1 MAAQNAAEDHLP
13 EPGLNGTQPPK
24 RLLWL
29 IDSLNVG
36 GAEALVVPFATG
48 LDRRRWDL
56 SIVALT
62 TINGNPV
69 ESQLRALGFPVT
81 NLGAR
86 NLRDLGA
93 FRRLLH
99 CARRS
104 DLIHAHLTYA
114 AIWGSLA
121 SRLTGVPVVA
131 SLHVAPPRAGG
142 RDEARDRLM
151 RVALHQWSKRTI
163 CVSDALRR
171 QVVERG
177 GLDAEET
184 AVIHNGIEIGRFDA
198 DRVECRARLNREFA
212 IPDAVPL
219 AVTVAVLRP
228 GKGIDVLIEAARSLP
243 ETYFLIIGD
252 GPMKEEWMAQAR
264 AAGVA
269 TQFRWAGYQSDVAS
283 LLPGC
288 DLLVHPSLEDAFP
301 TVLLEAM
308 AASLPVVATN
318 VGGIPEIVQNG
329 VTGTLVPPGDAA
341 ALASAISPLLWNDM
355 AREEIGRLA
364 RERAETEFSTG
375 AWIERLENVYDEVLA

>member
-1 MAAQNAAEDHLP
+1 M
-13 EPGLNGTQPPK
+13 NGTQPRR

-36 GAEALVVPFATG
+36 GAEALVVPFARR
-48 LDRRRWDL
+48 LDRTRWDL

-62 TINGNPV
+62 TIGGNPV
-69 ESQLRALGFPVT
+69 ESQLRALGFLVT

-86 NLRDLGA
+86 NLRDLTA
-93 FRRLLH
+93 FRRLLR
-99 CARRS
+99 CARRA

-121 SRLTGVPVVA
+121 SRLTGVPAVA
-131 SLHVAPPRAGG
+131 SLHVAPPRPGG

-151 RVALHQWSKRTI
+151 RFALHQWAKRTI
-163 CVSDALRR
+163 CVSEALRR
-171 QVVERG
+171 QVVDHG
-177 GLDAEET
+177 GLDAADT
-184 AVIHNGIEIGRFDA
+184 AVVHNGIETGRFAA
-198 DRVECRARLNREFA
+198 DRAGCRARLNRDFA
-212 IPDAVPL
+212 IPDTVPL

-228 GKGIDVLIEAARSLP
+228 GKGIDVLIEAARTLR
-243 ETYFLIIGD
+243 ETYFLIVGD

-269 TQFRWAGYQSDVAS
+269 TQFRWAGYQQDVAS

-288 DLLVHPSLEDAFP
+288 DLFVHPSLEDAFP

-308 AASLPVVATN
+308 AASLPIVATN
-318 VGGIPEIVQNG
+318 VGGIPEIVRNG

-355 AREEIGRLA
+355 AREEMGRFGRA
-364 RERAETEFSTG
+364 RVEKEFSTG
-375 AWIERLENVYDEVLA
+375 AWIERLENVYAEVLG